1 MNLPNIIS
9 LGRLLAVPAI
19 VWLILSEEYLLAFA
33 LFVGAGISDAV
44 DGFIAKRFNAQ
55 TEVGRYLDP
64 IADKVLLVAVY
75 IALGTLGVL
84 PLWLVILVASR
95 DFLIV
100 GGALLSLILD
110 VKIRIQPLFISKINT
125 VLQIGLAALALADL
139 ALDGTTGNFA
149 EILIYFVGA
158 STVLS
163 GGSYL
168 VQWARSQSDLESNA

>member
-9 LGRLLAVPAI
+9 LGRLVAVPAI
-19 VWLILSEEYLLAFA
+19 VWLILSDEPILAFA
-33 LFVGAGISDAV
+33 LFVGAGVSDAV

-55 TEVGRYLDP
+55 TDIGRFLDP

-100 GGALLSLILD
+100 GGALLSFTLD
-110 VKIRIQPLFISKINT
+110 LKIRIQPLFISKINT
-125 VLQIGLAALALADL
+125 VLQIGLAALVLAEL
-139 ALDGTTGNFA
+139 ALDGKVDHFA

-158 STVLS
+158 STVAS
-163 GGSYL
+163 GASYL
-168 VQWARSQSDLESNA
+168 VQWTRSQSDVETNP